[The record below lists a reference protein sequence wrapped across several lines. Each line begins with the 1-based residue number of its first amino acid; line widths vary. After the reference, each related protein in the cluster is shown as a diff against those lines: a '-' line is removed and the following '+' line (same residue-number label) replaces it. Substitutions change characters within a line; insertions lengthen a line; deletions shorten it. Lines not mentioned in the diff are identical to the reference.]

1 MVSTREKRM
10 ELRAKEIEST
20 QKVYVLSI
28 TDTGDG
34 IVETNNVIASSDEV
48 LVNSYYNIFQNIV
61 ANLSNS
67 PETLKDITI
76 EISVG
81 GNIVSLS
88 KENIDKVTFNITS
101 LKNL

>member
-1 MVSTREKRM
+1 M